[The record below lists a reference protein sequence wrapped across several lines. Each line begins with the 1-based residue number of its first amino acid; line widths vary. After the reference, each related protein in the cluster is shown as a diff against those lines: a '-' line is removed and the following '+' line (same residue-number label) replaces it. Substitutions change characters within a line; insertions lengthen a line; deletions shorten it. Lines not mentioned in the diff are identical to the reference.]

1 MKSVPRMSME
11 KSCDGDISGTSV
23 HGLANLETG
32 LTWKRFSSPSEC
44 EHIGRSTDEA
54 DGLHTAKSSHRAGE
68 MALLLADVHSLR
80 YYGEWRRARGRS
92 ECAEFYLAL

>member
-44 EHIGRSTDEA
+44 ERIGKSTDEA
-54 DGLHTAKSSHRAGE
+54 DGLYTANTGSPA
-68 MALLLADVHSLR
+68 
-80 YYGEWRRARGRS
+80 RRTDFLKA
-92 ECAEFYLAL
+92 AVEFNAVPNPIVSA